1 MEKLLNEYIETNEF
15 KTGTAGY
22 IKEDGSFIIVD
33 EYHGE
38 DEELHNKHYP
48 EFSNTHPEEDTCI
61 RLELDYEPNEIQY
74 KKLEEIIDIYLDRE
88 EYCKV
93 EIWDGNP
100 CFYEVFSLIENAC
113 DDSTWDEKVG
123 NWTGYKLVKM
133 IKNFYS
139 RSLHESLLL
148 EMNRNQLINKS
159 KSSDNYKDTS
169 KGRNRW
175 ERRNKSRIDS
185 QVKQYNKIDMNSF
198 FKQDELKVGI
208 NVHGETNDYLVL
220 IRYNGVLREIQN
232 QIKLN
237 NNKLEF
243 KCVLIAL
250 QRVFNSGDVFVSCSC
265 LHPDTKIK
273 LLDGSTPT
281 VAEMKERFD
290 KGEQLYVYS
299 TDSNGDFKPGI
310 VEKVWITKKESNLI
324 KVTLDNGESIIT
336 TLDHPYM
343 LRDGSYKLAEDL
355 VVGQSLMPMYFNYA
369 ANGYERVKFNSEER
383 EWHSIYKLV
392 ADYFKADEIEETKLR
407 VSPDDNMSYDVA
419 IHHKDFNKR
428 NNNPD
433 NLQVMTAREHWD
445 YHNSLTWENK
455 PESMRENIKKV
466 SRENAI
472 KRNAN
477 PTERMVECRKAFIE
491 KGHQLAQFR
500 NHDPECLNK
509 QAELMRKTM
518 KEYYENISEEDKEY
532 LHNIRSENTKKAA
545 ERGCYKTEKFHK
557 AALERGKQMHTPE
570 REALVKQGVI
580 NYYSNPENKMEH
592 KRKTLETKIYNILK
606 KMLDNSL
613 ELTEDNYELIRKSM
627 NGYPTINKRF
637 TDIDE
642 AVSYFQ
648 LNHKIV
654 SIEYITLDEPIDVY
668 DIKVKDW
675 ENFVVDAGVV
685 LHNCPDW
692 KYRQA
697 YHAGRDGYNSG
708 PVETRASDITNPRD
722 SKGGGCKHVNLVL
735 GNVDWIM
742 KVASVINNYI
752 HYMEEHMQRQYA
764 DIIFPAVFGV
774 PYNKAVQL
782 NLFDTGDEMESDEE
796 TINLS
801 NKYGAERTRFTSE
814 NQPQRHIW
822 KKPQQLVEPDK
833 PKLYLNTD
841 RKRQELDQELGQEE
855 SEK

>member
-15 KTGTAGY
+15 KNGNDEY
-22 IKEDGSFIIVD
+22 IKEAGSYINVD

-38 DEELHNKHYP
+38 AEELHNKHYP
-48 EFSNTHPEEDTCI
+48 EFYNTHPEEDNCI

-100 CFYEVFSLIENAC
+100 CFYEVFSLVEDAC
-113 DDSTWDEKVG
+113 DDITWDEKVG
-123 NWTGYKLVKM
+123 NWTGYKLVTM

-250 QRVFNSGDVFVSCSC
+250 QRVFNSGDVFVSC
-265 LHPDTKIK
+265 T
-273 LLDGSTPT
+273 
-281 VAEMKERFD
+281 
-290 KGEQLYVYS
+290 
-299 TDSNGDFKPGI
+299 
-310 VEKVWITKKESNLI
+310 
-324 KVTLDNGESIIT
+324 
-336 TLDHPYM
+336 
-343 LRDGSYKLAEDL
+343 
-355 VVGQSLMPMYFNYA
+355 
-369 ANGYERVKFNSEER
+369 
-383 EWHSIYKLV
+383 
-392 ADYFKADEIEETKLR
+392 
-407 VSPDDNMSYDVA
+407 
-419 IHHKDFNKR
+419 
-428 NNNPD
+428 
-433 NLQVMTAREHWD
+433 
-445 YHNSLTWENK
+445 
-455 PESMRENIKKV
+455 
-466 SRENAI
+466 
-472 KRNAN
+472 
-477 PTERMVECRKAFIE
+477 
-491 KGHQLAQFR
+491 
-500 NHDPECLNK
+500 
-509 QAELMRKTM
+509 
-518 KEYYENISEEDKEY
+518 
-532 LHNIRSENTKKAA
+532 
-545 ERGCYKTEKFHK
+545 
-557 AALERGKQMHTPE
+557 
-570 REALVKQGVI
+570 
-580 NYYSNPENKMEH
+580 
-592 KRKTLETKIYNILK
+592 
-606 KMLDNSL
+606 
-613 ELTEDNYELIRKSM
+613 
-627 NGYPTINKRF
+627 
-637 TDIDE
+637 
-642 AVSYFQ
+642 
-648 LNHKIV
+648 
-654 SIEYITLDEPIDVY
+654 
-668 DIKVKDW
+668 
-675 ENFVVDAGVV
+675 
-685 LHNCPDW
+685 CPDW

-764 DIIFPAVFGV
+764 DIIFPAVVGV

-782 NLFDTGDEMESDEE
+782 NLFDTGDEM
-796 TINLS
+796 
-801 NKYGAERTRFTSE
+801 
-814 NQPQRHIW
+814 
-822 KKPQQLVEPDK
+822 
-833 PKLYLNTD
+833 
-841 RKRQELDQELGQEE
+841 
-855 SEK
+855 